1 MLKLKLKTQ
10 SEIRR
15 ISTQQSITVDELRK
29 TITNLFLGNV
39 PANFSLKYED
49 EGLFLLSS

>member
-15 ISTQQSITVDELRK
+15 ISTQQSITIDELRK
-29 TITNLFLGNV
+29 TIANLFLGNV
-39 PANFSLKYED
+39 PKDFSLKYED
-49 EGLFLLSS
+49 DGKF